1 MDTFLP
7 VEVIEHIVDRCTSS
21 HSSLLSIS
29 LTCRSLLSRA
39 HHHLFRSVNL
49 VDTSSLYTFSE
60 FLDSKAYLCR
70 SIQVITFNEARH
82 REPKSRALLGV
93 VPAALLTRLPNL
105 RQWVVKSPKREENE
119 EPLWVSFRLLSLAC
133 MGTCSRNI
141 QTLDLYAVS
150 FSTCQDFVL
159 YISAFS
165 QIRTLSVIRIQ
176 VKEAIL
182 TNGALMDRLSGRLQL
197 QNLFVSIQLIF
208 PLPYAY

>member
-1 MDTFLP
+1 MDTLLP
-7 VEVIEHIVDRCTSS
+7 VEVIEHIVDRCTFS

-105 RQWVVKSPKREENE
+105 RQWVVKSPNREENE

-159 YISAFS
+159 YVSAFP
-165 QIRTLSVIRIQ
+165 QIRTLSVTRIQ